1 LAKRVAA
8 LPPPTPLTE
17 PTETEQRRQPTP
29 IRVYREGDH
38 FVVEGDLPREIVQVT
53 DLTNEEA
60 LHRMQKRL
68 RGLGIF
74 KQLKALG
81 AQEGD
86 IVRIGDTELEY
97 TPD

>member
-1 LAKRVAA
+1 
-8 LPPPTPLTE
+8 
-17 PTETEQRRQPTP
+17 
-29 IRVYREGDH
+29 
-38 FVVEGDLPREIVQVT
+38 VVEGDLPREIVQVT

-86 IVRIGDTELEY
+86 IVRIGDIELEY

>member
-1 LAKRVAA
+1 
-8 LPPPTPLTE
+8 
-17 PTETEQRRQPTP
+17 
-29 IRVYREGDH
+29 
-38 FVVEGDLPREIVQVT
+38 
-53 DLTNEEA
+53 

-86 IVRIGDTELEY
+86 IVRIGDIELEY